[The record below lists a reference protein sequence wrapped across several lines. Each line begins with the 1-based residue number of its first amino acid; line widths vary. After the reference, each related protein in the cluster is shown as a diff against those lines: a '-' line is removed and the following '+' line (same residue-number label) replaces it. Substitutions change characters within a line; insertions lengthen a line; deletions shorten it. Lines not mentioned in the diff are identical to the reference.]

1 VASDASPLNRTAG
14 FCLALS
20 VEAGLVCLLNVRSI
34 YAYIAAAVL
43 VLLPAAEQAQTIPD
57 QVDAILSALP
67 GNSWSALVEND
78 SGSDSYYAR
87 DPDTSLA
94 PASNTK
100 LFTTAAAFGLLGTNY
115 TFETRIYYDG
125 ALTNGAVTG
134 NLSLVCEH
142 DPTWNTTVFS
152 SARTPLDHIAAQL
165 KALGLT
171 SVASNVQCYGV
182 CAYNLSSTGFL
193 NVTTTEAKNAAAAAA
208 FMAALQARGI
218 AVSGSA
224 VGQPGFSTPGT
235 QLYTHHSSDLAYQGR
250 PLRLGIACIPLLKVS
265 HNVMA
270 DLLCRH
276 LGWKLGADDSY
287 SAGTTQVLGWLSRV
301 PSLSTNGMVMN
312 DGSGLSRGNRFSAR
326 QCVAL
331 TRYMLAA
338 SPVWDE
344 GLPIGCVDGT
354 IRRRFCGTD
363 GEKVV
368 HAKTGSLRT
377 SIALSGYVN
386 NLYDDQRYLF
396 SFIGNRTNIDQTA
409 TRQAIDNAVALF
421 GGPFRVV
428 PPQVSWS
435 DSAVTFTWPASPGHS
450 YRVQFKNTLSDPAWQ
465 PLGSDITAT
474 GMTAAGSDPGFGG
487 APQRFYRIWL
497 VR

>member
-1 VASDASPLNRTAG
+1 
-14 FCLALS
+14 
-20 VEAGLVCLLNVRSI
+20 
-34 YAYIAAAVL
+34 
-43 VLLPAAEQAQTIPD
+43 
-57 QVDAILSALP
+57 
-67 GNSWSALVEND
+67 
-78 SGSDSYYAR
+78 
-87 DPDTSLA
+87 
-94 PASNTK
+94 
-100 LFTTAAAFGLLGTNY
+100 
-115 TFETRIYYDG
+115 
-125 ALTNGAVTG
+125 VTG

-142 DPTWNTTVFS
+142 DPTWNTTVFR
-152 SARTPLDHIAAQL
+152 SARAPLDHIAAQL

-193 NVTTTEAKNAAAAAA
+193 SANTTESKNAAAAAA
-208 FMAALQARGI
+208 FMAALRARGI

-224 VGQPGFSTPGT
+224 VGQTGFTAPGT
-235 QLYTHHSSDLAYQGR
+235 LLYTHHSSDLAYEGR
-250 PLRLGIACIPLLKVS
+250 PLRLGVACIPLLKVS

-276 LGWKLGADDSY
+276 LGWKLGAGDSY
-287 SAGTTQVLGWLSRV
+287 TEGTTQVLGWLGHV
-301 PSLSTNGMVMN
+301 PGLSTNGMVMN

-338 SPVWDE
+338 SPIWDE

-363 GEKVV
+363 GEKEV

-386 NLYDDQRYLF
+386 NKYDDQRYLF

-409 TRQAIDNAVALF
+409 TRQAIDNSVVLF

-428 PPQVSWS
+428 QPRVNWT
-435 DSAVTFTWPASPGHS
+435 DSTVTFTWPASPGHS
-450 YRVQFKNTLSDPAWQ
+450 YRVQCKQTLSDPDWQ
-465 PLGSDITAT
+465 TLGSDII
-474 GMTAAGSDPGFGG
+474 AAGATASGSDASFGG
-487 APQRFYRIWL
+487 VPQRFYRIYL
-497 VR
+497 AR